1 MFLVI
6 RFNVN
11 QQGTEAHSIQKYEDR
26 TTAMKRFYTLLASD
40 IDNDNYQ
47 YELVQVVHEDGFIV
61 ANQVFDNRQPE
72 PEPTPEP
79 TPEPENE

>member
-11 QQGTEAHSIQKYEDR
+11 QQGTEAHSIQKYDNEIQ
-26 TTAMKRFYTLLASD
+26 AMKRYYSIIASD

-47 YELVQVVHEDGFIV
+47 YELCQVVRDDGTLIV
-61 ANQVFDNRQPE
+61 TQVFDNRQPVILTE
-72 PEPTPEP
+72 
-79 TPEPENE
+79 